1 MRSSILR
8 SEDLSYAIVWEQIRA
23 GYFQR
28 LGRHQ
33 QALDCLELARA
44 HEQRLQQVTHG

>member
-1 MRSSILR
+1 MRASILR
-8 SEDLSYAIVWEQIRA
+8 SEDLAYAATWEQIRA

-33 QALDCLELARA
+33 QALDCLALARA
-44 HEQRLQQVTHG
+44 HEQRLARMEAA